1 MKLSKKAYLHTF
13 TFIVLILGVVKWTNS
28 CIGTNTRNAID
39 GDSIA
44 TENIAENHIPDENLK
59 VNIPVVKDKEKDN
72 QVPENREKHRILSVP
87 SYDKAFPDSNN
98 VQILSAQKWGV
109 SPVMDD
115 ADAEKRKNE
124 LVYVGASPWYH
135 VDRLKQSAPY
145 LVPRAAVL
153 LQDIGRAFLDSL
165 DVKGVPLHKIITTSV
180 LRTKESVEKLRQR
193 NSNATENSCHLYG
206 TTFDIC
212 YNRYETVKDPTG
224 PKRRQV
230 TNDTLKWVLS
240 EVLRDM
246 RESGRCYVK
255 YEVKQGCFHITTR

>member
-1 MKLSKKAYLHTF
+1 MKLSKTAYLHTF
-13 TFIVLILGVVKWTNS
+13 TFTVLILGVIKWLNIGGLHNSPDTITN
-28 CIGTNTRNAID
+28 
-39 GDSIA
+39 DSIT
-44 TENIAENHIPDENLK
+44 TEETISENTLDKDIEVNLPERPKVTKEDE
-59 VNIPVVKDKEKDN
+59 EKDDRK
-72 QVPENREKHRILSVP
+72 PHRILSVP
-87 SYDKAFPDSNN
+87 RFDKAFPDSNN
-98 VQILSAQKWGV
+98 VQILSAKKWGV
-109 SPVMDD
+109 SPVENNE
-115 ADAEKRKNE
+115 DAEKRKNE

-135 VDRLKQSAPY
+135 VDKLKQSAPY

-165 DVKGVPLHKIITTSV
+165 DIKGIPLHKIIATSV
-180 LRTKESVEKLRQR
+180 LRTKESVAKLRQR
-193 NSNATENSCHLYG
+193 NHNATENSCHLYG

-212 YNRYETVKDPTG
+212 YNRYETVQDPNG

-246 RESGRCYVK
+246 RESGRCHVK